1 MLKELFSSIKD
12 DKDRA
17 SSLQMK
23 NNISVI
29 LKWRDLS
36 SLNLSNFDLLEKTRN
51 KVIESTH
58 NSTGQLTAE
67 FPGDQREG
75 HEGGLR

>member
-12 DKDRA
+12 DKDRG

-36 SLNLSNFDLLEKTRN
+36 SLNLSNFDLLEKIRN
-51 KVIESTH
+51 KVRVHT
-58 NSTGQLTAE
+58 Q
-67 FPGDQREG
+67 
-75 HEGGLR
+75 